1 MAQSGTKLRM
11 IKWICGMKLT
21 DKLFYVELRE
31 RLGMKDIDAAKEA
44 EMVLLCIKKRQANAV
59 RGTLAWL
66 AAMHLACDL
75 AADMH
80 I

>member
-1 MAQSGTKLRM
+1 
-11 IKWICGMKLT
+11 MKLT

-59 RGTLAWL
+59 RGTLA
-66 AAMHLACDL
+66 
-75 AADMH
+75 
-80 I
+80 